1 MKVDEAEVNEQHNS
15 IIEVLKAIATRWDV
29 KQINFDVGNCGSVME
44 GNFYDNLKKLDVQ
57 AVETDKGLLRSCGT
71 SL

>member
-44 GNFYDNLKKLDVQ
+44 G
-57 AVETDKGLLRSCGT
+57 LL
-71 SL
+71 